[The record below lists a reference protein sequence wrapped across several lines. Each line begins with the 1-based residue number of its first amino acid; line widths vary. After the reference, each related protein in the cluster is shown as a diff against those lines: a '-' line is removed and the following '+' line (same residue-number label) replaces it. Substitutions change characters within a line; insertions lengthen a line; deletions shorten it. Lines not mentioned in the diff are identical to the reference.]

1 MTDDPSALKP
11 CPFCGGA
18 AVVKTPPSDYAGTK
32 VICSLCHA
40 KTASFLTPEKAI
52 AAWNQRPTPQGDY
65 AELCE
70 RLSEAESRAYAYAG
84 EAKLQ
89 GNDWEKRWADAL
101 TEAAR
106 DNGKAL
112 AAIADLQRQ
121 LAERDHPTPFFDV
134 AEAIDG
140 LENIALEAFWELN
153 AFDDEEGGYR
163 SLEAIAQSMGRDS
176 EEVRQALD
184 ALVALDLA
192 DHSDDLKTLE
202 GEDFGEGWAR
212 FEDGDRLLN
221 IYEALRYAERQSL
234 KRHQPAERDAVQ
246 GDLVEVVARIMFDH
260 GAGWEET
267 WEAAHSRTKLTFR
280 DKAAAV
286 LAAIGPAIRAEERRK
301 VVADI
306 ATIMG
311 DFVENWPDHKKAS
324 TSIALIAKTLKASR
338 EQVLEARAT
347 ISKLVMCA
355 RTSGGT
361 AGPDQGLM
369 EACEDG
375 EMWLAKYESQP

>member
-1 MTDDPSALKP
+1 M
-11 CPFCGGA
+11 
-18 AVVKTPPSDYAGTK
+18 
-32 VICSLCHA
+32 
-40 KTASFLTPEKAI
+40 AS
-52 AAWNQRPTPQGDY
+52 
-65 AELCE
+65 EL
-70 RLSEAESRAYAYAG
+70 
-84 EAKLQ
+84 
-89 GNDWEKRWADAL
+89 D
-101 TEAAR
+101 
-106 DNGKAL
+106 
-112 AAIADLQRQ
+112 AAIADLSRQ

-338 EQVLEARAT
+338 EQVLR
-347 ISKLVMCA
+347 LVLP
-355 RTSGGT
+355 SV
-361 AGPDQGLM
+361 
-369 EACEDG
+369 
-375 EMWLAKYESQP
+375 S